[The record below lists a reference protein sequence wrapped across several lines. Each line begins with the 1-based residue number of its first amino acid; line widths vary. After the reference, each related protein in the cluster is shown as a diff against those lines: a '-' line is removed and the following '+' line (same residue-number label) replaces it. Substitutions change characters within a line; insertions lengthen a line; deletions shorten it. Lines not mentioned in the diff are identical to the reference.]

1 MLCVLFAMY
10 VTLGDL
16 RPMGKAAVWVLFGG
30 CNWKCPYCY
39 ERDILDVASCKK
51 SKKCRVVSVQQLV
64 GAILQVKPKL
74 VKIGGGEPTE
84 QARQLE
90 MFCTYLKSQGV
101 AIQLHTNGSH
111 PEVVGDLLSKHLV
124 DMVSVDVKAPLDNER
139 LYKKMTGGLGS
150 PQPVRETIDIARDKA
165 QMTEIVY
172 PVIPGL
178 NDKKGYVIAI
188 AKDLYYC
195 SIFTVQGF
203 DKRRP
208 SADEK
213 LYRETDVPTRE
224 HLIELAKAA
233 RDAFTNVD
241 SVRVISYK
249 GEEEI

>member
-1 MLCVLFAMY
+1 MY

-16 RPMGKAAVWVLFGG
+16 RPMGKGAVWVLFGG

-39 ERDILDVASCKK
+39 ERDILDGAECEKR
-51 SKKCRVVSVQQLV
+51 KKCRVINVQQLAS
-64 GAILQVKPKL
+64 AILQAKPKL

-84 QARQLE
+84 QARSLE
-90 MFCTYLKSQGV
+90 MLCTYLKSQG
-101 AIQLHTNGSH
+101 AGIQLHTNGSH

-124 DMVSVDVKAPLDNER
+124 DMVSIDVKAPLNNER

-178 NDKKGYVIAI
+178 NDKKEYVTAI

-195 SIFTVQGF
+195 SIFTVHGF

-208 SADEK
+208 IVDEK
-213 LYRETDVPTRE
+213 LYREAGIPE
-224 HLIELAKAA
+224 HAHLVELAKAA

-241 SVRVISYK
+241 SVRVISYE
-249 GEEEI
+249 GETEI

>member
-1 MLCVLFAMY
+1 MY
-10 VTLGDL
+10 ITLGDL
-16 RPMGKAAVWVLFGG
+16 RPMGKGAVWVLFGG

-39 ERDILDVASCKK
+39 ERDILDEAACKEK
-51 SKKCRVVSVQQLV
+51 KKCRVVSVKQLA
-64 GAILQVKPKL
+64 GAILQAKPKL

-84 QARQLE
+84 QARPLE
-90 MFCTYLKSQGV
+90 MLCSYLKSQGV
-101 AIQLHTNGSH
+101 GIQLHTNGSH
-111 PEVVGDLLSKHLV
+111 PEVIGDLLSKHLV
-124 DMVSVDVKAPLDNER
+124 DMVSIDVKAPLDNER

-178 NDKKGYVIAI
+178 NDKEEYVTAI
-188 AKDLYYC
+188 AKDLFYC
-195 SIFTVQGF
+195 TIFTVHGF

-213 LYRETDVPTRE
+213 FYRETEVPTHA
-224 HLIELAKAA
+224 HLVELAKAA

-241 SVRVISYK
+241 SFRVISHE